1 MGTLTLNI
9 TTLEQTQN
17 AEDVVDMML
26 FKCKQEVEMLS
37 TVTRLFYS
45 ESVSSNGICLESQS
59 SRVQW
64 VQRFC
69 FRGRSDVNIGQVGDS
84 RRTVRSLSAAS
95 KPRITQR
102 TTRYTPSIQVE
113 GARQIFFCFFI
124 IFLFFLMVCG
134 WVCVWGWCVCLCV
147 CVCVWVFVC
156 VKNPS
161 ILILSLKEKRKKK
174 QKTRNFKKRNKEKRT
189 TEKQKKKK
197 NKNRCCFPRAV
208 FPNCFYL

>member
-1 MGTLTLNI
+1 MQVLVWSLWNGHVLLQKKWARSHRTSRLSNRGFPCCGLQCRR
-9 TTLEQTQN
+9 LLSFALLASEQTQN

-45 ESVSSNGICLESQS
+45 VSVSSNGTCLESQS

-113 GARQIFFCFFI
+113 GARQIFRVREFR
-124 IFLFFLMVCG
+124 FLLWKICVAHSVTHSFTFL
-134 WVCVWGWCVCLCV
+134 LC
-147 CVCVWVFVC
+147 CAFSD
-156 VKNPS
+156 KSPARRP
-161 ILILSLKEKRKKK
+161 E
-174 QKTRNFKKRNKEKRT
+174 
-189 TEKQKKKK
+189 
-197 NKNRCCFPRAV
+197 AV
-208 FPNCFYL
+208 